1 MQAHYLPSGQAT
13 SFAADIDYQAG
24 HDLTANSWRPY
35 RLEVNHPLRVGG
47 DRVYLQGH
55 GYAPTFTVTFPDGQT
70 RTSTVQWRPDNPQTL
85 LSSGVARIDPPA
97 GSYPNAAERRQHEI
111 AIQGLLAPTE
121 QLDGTLLSS
130 RFPAL
135 NAPAV
140 AIDIYRGDTGL
151 DTGRPQSLFTLDPRL
166 IEQGRLTKEKRVNLR
181 AGQEVRLD
189 QGPAAGTVVR
199 FDGAVPFVNLQVSHD
214 PGQTWVLVFAITM
227 MAGLL
232 VSLLVRR
239 RRVWVRLTPADDRY
253 GERRTGRAGA
263 HRQLRVGRRVR
274 AADRAVAGRAG
285 RARSGAVT
293 QAPRVQKEFSG
304 GRQMNTLHVNIGL
317 ARYSDWAFTS
327 AVVALV
333 VALLLLAFELAY
345 VGSRRAD
352 DRAPGAGRC
361 GCRRQRHPGIVAEAP
376 QRPFDERVGRAG
388 LAVVYLGIGLLL
400 ACIVLRGL
408 ATMRVPWGNMYE
420 FINLTCL
427 CGLVAG
433 AIVLRRP
440 QYRPLW
446 VFLLVPVLILL
457 TVSGRWLY
465 TNAAPVMPALQS
477 YWLPIHVSVV
487 SLGSGVFLVAGIA
500 SILFLLRTSR
510 LGDPDPEDTRARW
523 PGWCS
528 GSPTRR
534 PWTAI
539 AYRTTIFA
547 FPVFGFGVIFGAIW
561 AEEAWGR
568 YWGWDPKETVSFI
581 AWVVYAAYLHA
592 RSTAGWRD
600 RKAAWINV
608 VGFVA
613 MVFNLFFVNLV
624 TVGLHSYA
632 GVG

>member
-1 MQAHYLPSGQAT
+1 
-13 SFAADIDYQAG
+13 
-24 HDLTANSWRPY
+24 
-35 RLEVNHPLRVGG
+35 
-47 DRVYLQGH
+47 
-55 GYAPTFTVTFPDGQT
+55 
-70 RTSTVQWRPDNPQTL
+70 
-85 LSSGVARIDPPA
+85 
-97 GSYPNAAERRQHEI
+97 
-111 AIQGLLAPTE
+111 
-121 QLDGTLLSS
+121 
-130 RFPAL
+130 
-135 NAPAV
+135 
-140 AIDIYRGDTGL
+140 
-151 DTGRPQSLFTLDPRL
+151 
-166 IEQGRLTKEKRVNLR
+166 
-181 AGQEVRLD
+181 
-189 QGPAAGTVVR
+189 
-199 FDGAVPFVNLQVSHD
+199 
-214 PGQTWVLVFAITM
+214 
-227 MAGLL
+227 
-232 VSLLVRR
+232 
-239 RRVWVRLTPADDRY
+239 
-253 GERRTGRAGA
+253 
-263 HRQLRVGRRVR
+263 
-274 AADRAVAGRAG
+274 
-285 RARSGAVT
+285 
-293 QAPRVQKEFSG
+293 
-304 GRQMNTLHVNIGL
+304 MNTLHVDIVL
-317 ARYSDWAFTS
+317 SRYSDWAFTS

-345 VGSRRAD
+345 VGGRRAD
-352 DRAPGAGRC
+352 ARVRVPAGAPAGVAADSSS
-361 GCRRQRHPGIVAEAP
+361 PGVVVDAA

-388 LAVVYLGIGLLL
+388 LAVVHLGIGLLF

-408 ATMRVPWGNMYE
+408 ATTRVPWGNMYE

-427 CGLVAG
+427 CGLLAG

-465 TNAAPVMPALQS
+465 ANAAPVMPALQS

-500 SILFLLRTSR
+500 SVLFLLRTSR
-510 LGDPDPEDTRARW
+510 LGEPGADGALARVVQRFPDPQTLDRA
-523 PGWCS
+523 
-528 GSPTRR
+528 
-534 PWTAI
+534 

-561 AEEAWGR
+561 AEQAWGR

>member
-1 MQAHYLPSGQAT
+1 
-13 SFAADIDYQAG
+13 
-24 HDLTANSWRPY
+24 
-35 RLEVNHPLRVGG
+35 
-47 DRVYLQGH
+47 
-55 GYAPTFTVTFPDGQT
+55 
-70 RTSTVQWRPDNPQTL
+70 
-85 LSSGVARIDPPA
+85 
-97 GSYPNAAERRQHEI
+97 
-111 AIQGLLAPTE
+111 
-121 QLDGTLLSS
+121 
-130 RFPAL
+130 
-135 NAPAV
+135 
-140 AIDIYRGDTGL
+140 
-151 DTGRPQSLFTLDPRL
+151 
-166 IEQGRLTKEKRVNLR
+166 
-181 AGQEVRLD
+181 
-189 QGPAAGTVVR
+189 
-199 FDGAVPFVNLQVSHD
+199 
-214 PGQTWVLVFAITM
+214 
-227 MAGLL
+227 
-232 VSLLVRR
+232 
-239 RRVWVRLTPADDRY
+239 
-253 GERRTGRAGA
+253 
-263 HRQLRVGRRVR
+263 
-274 AADRAVAGRAG
+274 
-285 RARSGAVT
+285 
-293 QAPRVQKEFSG
+293 
-304 GRQMNTLHVNIGL
+304 MNTLHVDIGL

-345 VGSRRAD
+345 VGARRAD
-352 DRAPGAGRC
+352 TRERVLAGAVPVDSTA
-361 GCRRQRHPGIVAEAP
+361 PGIVAEAG

-388 LAVVYLGIGLLL
+388 LAVTYLGIGLLL

-420 FINLTCL
+420 FINLTCMCAL
-427 CGLVAG
+427 LAG
-433 AIVLRRP
+433 AFVLRRP

-446 VFLLVPVLILL
+446 VFLLLPVLILL

-510 LGDPDPEDTRARW
+510 FGDPATPGALARIVQRF
-523 PGWCS
+523 PDAQ
-528 GSPTRR
+528 TLDR
-534 PWTAI
+534 I

-581 AWVVYAAYLHA
+581 AWVLYAAYLHA

>member
-1 MQAHYLPSGQAT
+1 
-13 SFAADIDYQAG
+13 
-24 HDLTANSWRPY
+24 
-35 RLEVNHPLRVGG
+35 
-47 DRVYLQGH
+47 
-55 GYAPTFTVTFPDGQT
+55 
-70 RTSTVQWRPDNPQTL
+70 
-85 LSSGVARIDPPA
+85 
-97 GSYPNAAERRQHEI
+97 
-111 AIQGLLAPTE
+111 
-121 QLDGTLLSS
+121 
-130 RFPAL
+130 
-135 NAPAV
+135 
-140 AIDIYRGDTGL
+140 
-151 DTGRPQSLFTLDPRL
+151 
-166 IEQGRLTKEKRVNLR
+166 
-181 AGQEVRLD
+181 
-189 QGPAAGTVVR
+189 
-199 FDGAVPFVNLQVSHD
+199 
-214 PGQTWVLVFAITM
+214 
-227 MAGLL
+227 
-232 VSLLVRR
+232 
-239 RRVWVRLTPADDRY
+239 
-253 GERRTGRAGA
+253 
-263 HRQLRVGRRVR
+263 
-274 AADRAVAGRAG
+274 
-285 RARSGAVT
+285 
-293 QAPRVQKEFSG
+293 
-304 GRQMNTLHVNIGL
+304 MNTLHVNIGL

-333 VALLLLAFELAY
+333 VAMMLLAFELAY
-345 VGSRRAD
+345 AGSRRVDRRVLAGSVAAD
-352 DRAPGAGRC
+352 SAV
-361 GCRRQRHPGIVAEAP
+361 PGIVANADE
-376 QRPFDERVGRAG
+376 RPFDERVGRAG

-400 ACIVLRGL
+400 VCIVLRGL
-408 ATMRVPWGNMYE
+408 ATLRPPWGNMYE
-420 FINLTCL
+420 FINLTCC

-487 SLGSGVFLVAGIA
+487 SLGSGVFMVAGIS

-510 LGDPDPEDTRARW
+510 LGADPDPEGTDSALARMVQRL
-523 PGWCS
+523 PDAQ
-528 GSPTRR
+528 TLDRV
-534 PWTAI
+534 